1 MTTIE
6 ISDVR
11 YPVLLRNIPDPPPV
25 LYVDGEL
32 EPVDV
37 QAVAI
42 VGARHA
48 TLYGIRIARTLAEE
62 LSRLGFTI
70 VSGMARGIDR
80 VAHEGALAAG
90 GRTLAVLGCGL
101 DVDYPPDHTQLR
113 AQVAEAGALLTEFPL
128 GSPPLAAHFPRRN
141 RILSGLSL
149 GVVVVEAAEGS
160 GSLITAKLAAEQG
173 REVFAVP
180 GPIDAPTSRGT
191 HGLLKQGAK
200 LTETVDDILDEL
212 LPQLEKPIIRTRLI
226 DPLHVRSN
234 GCPDFGISQPL
245 LHPARPAA
253 AGTAAFPGPRR
264 ASVATQSRPSSAENR
279 LAPSPGS
286 AAGAPEYRPSSYE
299 PANLSPEEE
308 KVYAVVSCEPQSI
321 DELSERAALASSRV
335 VCALLSLELK
345 DAVRQAPGQ
354 RYHRSL

>member
-11 YPVLLRNIPDPPPV
+11 YPVLLRNITDPPPV

-42 VGARHA
+42 VGSRHA

-70 VSGMARGIDR
+70 VSGMAHGIDR
-80 VAHEGALAAG
+80 MAHEGALAAG

-101 DVDYPPDHTQLR
+101 DVAYPPDHTQLR

-149 GVVVVEAAEGS
+149 GVIVVEAAEGS

-212 LPQLEKPIIRTRLI
+212 LPQLEQPIIRTRLSQ
-226 DPLHVRSN
+226 DFALSHPPT
-234 GCPDFGISQPL
+234 PDSK
-245 LHPARPAA
+245 RV
-253 AGTAAFPGPRR
+253 
-264 ASVATQSRPSSAENR
+264 S
-279 LAPSPGS
+279 GS
-286 AAGAPEYRPSSYE
+286 GAGAPEPRPSSYE
-299 PANLSPEEE
+299 LADLSPEEE

-354 RYHRSL
+354 RYHRST

>member
-11 YPVLLRNIPDPPPV
+11 YPVLLRNIADPPPV
-25 LYVDGEL
+25 LYVDGQL
-32 EPVDV
+32 EPADV

-42 VGARHA
+42 VGSRHA

-101 DVDYPPDHTQLR
+101 DVAYPPDHTQLR

-212 LPQLEKPIIRTRLI
+212 LPQLEQPIIRTRL
-226 DPLHVRSN
+226 SQ
-234 GCPDFGISQPL
+234 DFI
-245 LHPARPAA
+245 AAEA
-253 AGTAAFPGPRR
+253 AGARTRLSQDFEPSHPPAPAPPRRSLFPG
-264 ASVATQSRPSSAENR
+264 S
-279 LAPSPGS
+279 G
-286 AAGAPEYRPSSYE
+286 AGAPERRPSSYE
-299 PANLSPEEE
+299 PADLSPEEE

-335 VCALLSLELK
+335 ACALLSLELK

-354 RYHRSL
+354 RYHRSI

>member
-1 MTTIE
+1 MAGIMTTIE

-42 VGARHA
+42 VGSRHA
-48 TLYGIRIARTLAEE
+48 TLYGIRIARTLAEQ

-101 DVDYPPDHTQLR
+101 DVAYPPDHTQLR

-141 RILSGLSL
+141 RILSGLSM
-149 GVVVVEAAEGS
+149 GVIVVEAAEGS

-212 LPQLEKPIIRTRLI
+212 LPQLEQPIIRTRLSQDFI
-226 DPLHVRSN
+226 AAEAAGARTRLSQ
-234 GCPDFGISQPL
+234 DFGI
-245 LHPARPAA
+245 LHPPAPA
-253 AGTAAFPGPRR
+253 PPSHPPTPSLPRQALFPVGRSLFPG
-264 ASVATQSRPSSAENR
+264 S
-279 LAPSPGS
+279 G
-286 AAGAPEYRPSSYE
+286 AGAPERRPSSYK
-299 PANLSPEEE
+299 PADLSPEEE

-354 RYHRSL
+354 RYHRSI

>member
-42 VGARHA
+42 VGSRHA

-80 VAHEGALAAG
+80 MAHEGAIAAG

-101 DVDYPPDHTQLR
+101 DVAYPPDHTQLR

-149 GVVVVEAAEGS
+149 GVIVVEAAEGS

-212 LPQLEKPIIRTRLI
+212 LPQLEQPIIRTRL
-226 DPLHVRSN
+226 SQ
-234 GCPDFGISQPL
+234 DFI
-245 LHPARPAA
+245 AAEA
-253 AGTAAFPGPRR
+253 AGARTRLSQDFIAAEAVGARTRLSQDFEPSHPPAPAPPRRSLFPG
-264 ASVATQSRPSSAENR
+264 S
-279 LAPSPGS
+279 G
-286 AAGAPEYRPSSYE
+286 AGAPERRPSSYE
-299 PANLSPEEE
+299 PADLSPEEE

-354 RYHRSL
+354 RYHRSI

>member
-11 YPVLLRNIPDPPPV
+11 YPGLLRNIPDPPPV

-42 VGARHA
+42 VGSRHA

-101 DVDYPPDHTQLR
+101 DVAYPPDHTQLR
-113 AQVAEAGALLTEFPL
+113 AQVAEAGALLPEFPL

-200 LTETVDDILDEL
+200 LTETVDDILEEL
-212 LPQLEKPIIRTRLI
+212 LPQLERPVIK
-226 DPLHVRSN
+226 RS
-234 GCPDFGISQPL
+234 L
-245 LHPARPAA
+245 
-253 AGTAAFPGPRR
+253 FPGPVAGVPEPRR
-264 ASVATQSRPSSAENR
+264 
-279 LAPSPGS
+279 
-286 AAGAPEYRPSSYE
+286 SSYE
-299 PANLSPEEE
+299 PANFSPEEE
-308 KVYAVVSCEPQSI
+308 KVYAVVGCEPQSI

-354 RYHRSL
+354 RYHRSI

>member
-25 LYVDGEL
+25 LYIDGEV
-32 EPVDV
+32 EPADV

-42 VGARHA
+42 VGSRHA

-101 DVDYPPDHTQLR
+101 DVDYPPDPTQLR
-113 AQVAEAGALLTEFPL
+113 AQVAKARALLTEFPL

-160 GSLITAKLAAEQG
+160 GSLITAKLAADQG

-200 LTETVDDILDEL
+200 LTETVDDILEEL
-212 LPQLEKPIIRTRLI
+212 LPQLEQPIIRTRRA
-226 DPLHVRSN
+226 P
-234 GCPDFGISQPL
+234 
-245 LHPARPAA
+245 
-253 AGTAAFPGPRR
+253 FPG
-264 ASVATQSRPSSAENR
+264 
-279 LAPSPGS
+279 LG
-286 AAGAPEYRPSSYE
+286 AGAPEHRPSSCE
-299 PANLSPEEE
+299 LANFSPEEE
-308 KVYAVVSCEPQSI
+308 KVYAVVSREPQSI
-321 DELSERAALASSRV
+321 DELSERPALASSRV

-354 RYHRSL
+354 RYHRSI

>member
-1 MTTIE
+1 MAGIMTTIE

-32 EPVDV
+32 EPADV

-42 VGARHA
+42 VGSRHA

-62 LSRLGFTI
+62 LSRFGFTI

-101 DVDYPPDHTQLR
+101 DVACPPGHTQLR
-113 AQVAEAGALLTEFPL
+113 AQIAEAGALLTEFPL

-212 LPQLEKPIIRTRLI
+212 LPQLEQPIIRTRL
-226 DPLHVRSN
+226 SQ
-234 GCPDFGISQPL
+234 DFIAADAAGARTRLSQDFMISHPL
-245 LHPARPAA
+245 LHTARPAA
-253 AGTAAFPGPRR
+253 AGTAAFPGPRL
-264 ASVATQSRPSSAENR
+264 ASVATQSRPSGAENG
-279 LAPSPGS
+279 LAASQGS
-286 AAGAPEYRPSSYE
+286 GSGAPERRPSSYE
-299 PANLSPEEE
+299 PADLSTEEE
-308 KVYAVVSCEPQSI
+308 KVYAVVS
-321 DELSERAALASSRV
+321 
-335 VCALLSLELK
+335 
-345 DAVRQAPGQ
+345 
-354 RYHRSL
+354 

>member
-11 YPVLLRNIPDPPPV
+11 YPALLRNITDPPPV

-42 VGARHA
+42 VGSRHA
-48 TLYGIRIARTLAEE
+48 TFYGIRIARTLAEE

-101 DVDYPPDHTQLR
+101 DVAYPTEHTQLR

-212 LPQLEKPIIRTRLI
+212 LPQLEQPIIRTRLSQDFI
-226 DPLHVRSN
+226 AAEAAGARTRLSH
-234 GCPDFGISQPL
+234 DFGIS
-245 LHPARPAA
+245 HPPI
-253 AGTAAFPGPRR
+253 
-264 ASVATQSRPSSAENR
+264 
-279 LAPSPGS
+279 PGS
-286 AAGAPEYRPSSYE
+286 KRVPGSGAAPERRPSSYE
-299 PANLSPEEE
+299 PADLSPEEE

-354 RYHRSL
+354 RYHRSI

>member
-6 ISDVR
+6 ISDSR
-11 YPVLLRNIPDPPPV
+11 YPALLRNITDPPPV

-42 VGARHA
+42 VGSRHA
-48 TLYGIRIARTLAEE
+48 TLYGIRTARMLAEE
-62 LSRLGFTI
+62 LSHLGFTI

-80 VAHEGALAAG
+80 AAHEGALAAG

-101 DVDYPPDHTQLR
+101 DIAYPPHHTQLR
-113 AQVAEAGALLTEFPL
+113 AQVAVAGALLTEFPL

-160 GSLITAKLAAEQG
+160 GSLITAKLAADQG

-200 LTETVDDILDEL
+200 LTETVDDILEEL
-212 LPQLEKPIIRTRLI
+212 LPQLEKPIIRTRLSQ
-226 DPLHVRSN
+226 DFVTAEAAGARTRLS
-234 GCPDFGISQPL
+234 PDFEPS
-245 LHPARPAA
+245 HPPTPA
-253 AGTAAFPGPRR
+253 PPRR
-264 ASVATQSRPSSAENR
+264 SLFPR
-279 LAPSPGS
+279 LG
-286 AAGAPEYRPSSYE
+286 AGAPEPHPSSHE
-299 PANLSPEEE
+299 PANFSPEEE
-308 KVYAVVSCEPQSI
+308 KVYAVVSREPQSI

-354 RYHRSL
+354 RYHRSI

>member
-11 YPVLLRNIPDPPPV
+11 YPGLLRNIPDPPPV

-42 VGARHA
+42 VGSRHA
-48 TLYGIRIARTLAEE
+48 TLYGIRIARTLAEQ

-90 GRTLAVLGCGL
+90 GRTLAVLGWGL
-101 DVDYPPDHTQLR
+101 DVAYPPDHTQLR

-212 LPQLEKPIIRTRLI
+212 LPQLETMRTPLSQDSMVTGAGKRRSFAPKP
-226 DPLHVRSN
+226 
-234 GCPDFGISQPL
+234 PDLSSEEQVVLRVIGREPSHLDDLTEQSHL
-245 LHPARPAA
+245 PAA
-253 AGTAAFPGPRR
+253 E
-264 ASVATQSRPSSAENR
+264 VAR
-279 LAPSPGS
+279 
-286 AAGAPEYRPSSYE
+286 
-299 PANLSPEEE
+299 
-308 KVYAVVSCEPQSI
+308 I
-321 DELSERAALASSRV
+321 
-335 VCALLSLELK
+335 LLGLELK
-345 DAVRQAPGQ
+345 ALVHQLPGQ
-354 RYHRSL
+354 QYCLKKR

>member
-1 MTTIE
+1 MTAIE

-11 YPVLLRNIPDPPPV
+11 YPALLRNITDPPPV

-42 VGARHA
+42 VGSRHA
-48 TLYGIRIARTLAEE
+48 TLYGIRTARMLAEE

-80 VAHEGALAAG
+80 AAHEGALAAG

-101 DVDYPPDHTQLR
+101 DVDYPPGHTQLR
-113 AQVAEAGALLTEFPL
+113 ALVAVAGALLTEFPL

-160 GSLITAKLAAEQG
+160 GSLITAKLAADQG

-200 LTETVDDILDEL
+200 LTETVDDILEEL
-212 LPQLEKPIIRTRLI
+212 LPQLEKPIIRTRL
-226 DPLHVRSN
+226 SQ
-234 GCPDFGISQPL
+234 DFMIS
-245 LHPARPAA
+245 HPPA
-253 AGTAAFPGPRR
+253 PG
-264 ASVATQSRPSSAENR
+264 SPSHPP
-279 LAPSPGS
+279 APSLPRQALFPMGRSLFSGS
-286 AAGAPEYRPSSYE
+286 GASAPEHLPGSYE
-299 PANLSPEEE
+299 PADFSPEEE
-308 KVYAVVSCEPQSI
+308 KVYAVVSWEPQSI

-354 RYHRSL
+354 RYHRSI

>member
-11 YPVLLRNIPDPPPV
+11 YPALLRNITDPPPV

-42 VGARHA
+42 VGSRHA
-48 TLYGIRIARTLAEE
+48 TFYGIRIARTLAEE

-101 DVDYPPDHTQLR
+101 DVAYPTEHTQLR

-212 LPQLEKPIIRTRLI
+212 LPQLEQPIIRTRL
-226 DPLHVRSN
+226 SQ
-234 GCPDFGISQPL
+234 DFGIS
-245 LHPARPAA
+245 HPPTPSDVAPALPEA
-253 AGTAAFPGPRR
+253 AKTDSLVLRQALFPVGR
-264 ASVATQSRPSSAENR
+264 SLV
-279 LAPSPGS
+279 
-286 AAGAPEYRPSSYE
+286 
-299 PANLSPEEE
+299 PADLSPEEK
-308 KVYAVVSCEPQSI
+308 KVYAVVSCELKSI
-321 DELSERAALASSRV
+321 DELSERAALASSKV

-354 RYHRSL
+354 RYQRSI

>member
-11 YPVLLRNIPDPPPV
+11 YPGLLRNIPDPPPV

-42 VGARHA
+42 VGSRHA
-48 TLYGIRIARTLAEE
+48 TLYGIRIARTLAEQ

-101 DVDYPPDHTQLR
+101 DVAYPPDHTQLR

-149 GVVVVEAAEGS
+149 GVIVVEAAEGS

-212 LPQLEKPIIRTRLI
+212 LPQLEQPIIRTRL
-226 DPLHVRSN
+226 SQ
-234 GCPDFGISQPL
+234 DFI
-245 LHPARPAA
+245 AAEA
-253 AGTAAFPGPRR
+253 AGARTRLSQDFEPSHPPAPAPPRRSLFPG
-264 ASVATQSRPSSAENR
+264 S
-279 LAPSPGS
+279 G
-286 AAGAPEYRPSSYE
+286 AGAPERRPSSYE
-299 PANLSPEEE
+299 PADLSPEEE

-335 VCALLSLELK
+335 ACALLSLELK

-354 RYHRSL
+354 RYHRSI

>member
-42 VGARHA
+42 VGSRHA

-80 VAHEGALAAG
+80 VAHEGALGAG

-101 DVDYPPDHTQLR
+101 DVAYPPDHTQLR

-149 GVVVVEAAEGS
+149 GVIVVEAAEGS

-212 LPQLEKPIIRTRLI
+212 LPQLEQPIIRTRL
-226 DPLHVRSN
+226 SQ
-234 GCPDFGISQPL
+234 DFI
-245 LHPARPAA
+245 AA
-253 AGTAAFPGPRR
+253 
-264 ASVATQSRPSSAENR
+264 E
-279 LAPSPGS
+279 
-286 AAGAPEYRPSSYE
+286 AAGARTRLSHDFEPSHPPTPGSKRVPGSGAGAPKRRPSSYE
-299 PANLSPEEE
+299 PADLSAEEE

-354 RYHRSL
+354 RYHRSI

>member
-11 YPVLLRNIPDPPPV
+11 YPALLRNITDPPPV

-32 EPVDV
+32 EPVDI

-42 VGARHA
+42 VGSRHA

-101 DVDYPPDHTQLR
+101 DVAYPPGHTQLR

-149 GVVVVEAAEGS
+149 GVIVVEAAEGS

-212 LPQLEKPIIRTRLI
+212 LPQLEQPIIRTRLS
-226 DPLHVRSN
+226 H
-234 GCPDFGISQPL
+234 DFGIS
-245 LHPARPAA
+245 HPPI
-253 AGTAAFPGPRR
+253 T
-264 ASVATQSRPSSAENR
+264 
-279 LAPSPGS
+279 GS
-286 AAGAPEYRPSSYE
+286 KRVPESGAGAPERRPSSYE
-299 PANLSPEEE
+299 PADLSPEEE

-354 RYHRSL
+354 RYHRSI

>member
-11 YPVLLRNIPDPPPV
+11 YPQPLRNIPDPPTV
-25 LYVDGEL
+25 LYVDGAL
-32 EPVDV
+32 ESTDTL
-37 QAVAI
+37 AIAI
-42 VGARHA
+42 VGSRHA
-48 TLYGIRIARTLAEE
+48 TCYGIRVARMLAEE
-62 LSRLGFTI
+62 LSLLGFTI

-101 DVDYPPDHTQLR
+101 DVAYPSDHMDLR
-113 AQVAEAGALLTEFPL
+113 AQVAASGAVLTELPL

-191 HGLLKQGAK
+191 HALLKQGAK
-200 LTETVDDILDEL
+200 LTEAVDDILEEL
-212 LPQLEKPIIRTRLI
+212 VPQIQQHTCDKTTAGSSSSGGRQAFA
-226 DPLHVRSN
+226 RS
-234 GCPDFGISQPL
+234 G
-245 LHPARPAA
+245 
-253 AGTAAFPGPRR
+253 
-264 ASVATQSRPSSAENR
+264 ATSTER
-279 LAPSPGS
+279 LAPHP
-286 AAGAPEYRPSSYE
+286 PERHTETDLSS
-299 PANLSPEEE
+299 EEQR
-308 KVYAVVSCEPQSI
+308 VYAAVTREPRSI
-321 DELSERAALASSRV
+321 DELTDQSALTSSAV
-335 VCALLSLELK
+335 ACALLALELK
-345 DAVRQAPGQ
+345 DAVRQTPGR
-354 RYHRSL
+354 RYYRSR

>member
-11 YPVLLRNIPDPPPV
+11 YPVLLRNIADPPPV
-25 LYVDGEL
+25 LYVDGQL
-32 EPVDV
+32 EPADV

-42 VGARHA
+42 VGSRHA

-101 DVDYPPDHTQLR
+101 DVSYPPDHTQLR

-212 LPQLEKPIIRTRLI
+212 LPQLEQPIIR
-226 DPLHVRSN
+226 RSLF
-234 GCPDFGISQPL
+234 P
-245 LHPARPAA
+245 RPVADV
-253 AGTAAFPGPRR
+253 PEPRR
-264 ASVATQSRPSSAENR
+264 
-279 LAPSPGS
+279 
-286 AAGAPEYRPSSYE
+286 SSYE
-299 PANLSPEEE
+299 PANFSPEEE

-335 VCALLSLELK
+335 ACALLSLELK

-354 RYHRSL
+354 RYHRSI

>member
-11 YPVLLRNIPDPPPV
+11 YPVLLRNIPDPPPL
-25 LYVDGEL
+25 LYVDGQV

-42 VGARHA
+42 VGSRHA

-62 LSRLGFTI
+62 LSRLGFTV

-101 DVDYPPDHTQLR
+101 DVAYPPDHTQLR

-212 LPQLEKPIIRTRLI
+212 LPQLQQPITR
-226 DPLHVRSN
+226 RSLF
-234 GCPDFGISQPL
+234 P
-245 LHPARPAA
+245 RPV
-253 AGTAAFPGPRR
+253 
-264 ASVATQSRPSSAENR
+264 ASVPESRR
-279 LAPSPGS
+279 
-286 AAGAPEYRPSSYE
+286 SSYE
-299 PANLSPEEE
+299 PANFSPEEE

-321 DELSERAALASSRV
+321 D
-335 VCALLSLELK
+335 
-345 DAVRQAPGQ
+345 
-354 RYHRSL
+354 

>member
-32 EPVDV
+32 EPVDG

-42 VGARHA
+42 VGSRQA
-48 TLYGIRIARTLAEE
+48 TLYGIRTARMLAEE

-80 VAHEGALAAG
+80 AAHEGALAAG
-90 GRTLAVLGCGL
+90 GRTLTVLGCGL
-101 DVDYPPDHTQLR
+101 DVDYPPHHTQLR
-113 AQVAEAGALLTEFPL
+113 GQVAVAGALLTEFPL

-200 LTETVDDILDEL
+200 LTETVDDILEEL
-212 LPQLEKPIIRTRLI
+212 LPQLEQPIIRTRFSQDFMI
-226 DPLHVRSN
+226 SVPPAPAPPGRSL
-234 GCPDFGISQPL
+234 F
-245 LHPARPAA
+245 
-253 AGTAAFPGPRR
+253 
-264 ASVATQSRPSSAENR
+264 
-279 LAPSPGS
+279 PGS
-286 AAGAPEYRPSSYE
+286 AAGARTRLSQDLLHPPAPDARRVCFPGLGPGTSAPRPSSYE
-299 PANLSPEEE
+299 PANFSPEEE
-308 KVYAVVSCEPQSI
+308 KVYAVVSWEPQSI

-335 VCALLSLELK
+335 VCALLSLEFK

-354 RYHRSL
+354 RYHRSI

>member
-11 YPVLLRNIPDPPPV
+11 YPALLRNITDPPPV

-32 EPVDV
+32 EPVDI

-42 VGARHA
+42 VGSRHA

-101 DVDYPPDHTQLR
+101 DVAYPPGHTQLR

-141 RILSGLSL
+141 RILSGLSM
-149 GVVVVEAAEGS
+149 GVIVVEAAEGS

-212 LPQLEKPIIRTRLI
+212 LPQLEQPIIRTRLSQDFIAAEAAGARTRLI
-226 DPLHVRSN
+226 DPLHARSN
-234 GCPDFGISQPL
+234 GYPDFGIS
-245 LHPARPAA
+245 HPPI
-253 AGTAAFPGPRR
+253 
-264 ASVATQSRPSSAENR
+264 
-279 LAPSPGS
+279 PGS
-286 AAGAPEYRPSSYE
+286 KRVPGSGAGAPERRPSSYK
-299 PANLSPEEE
+299 PADLSPEEE

-354 RYHRSL
+354 RYHRSI

>member
-1 MTTIE
+1 MAGIMTTIE

-42 VGARHA
+42 VGSRHA
-48 TLYGIRIARTLAEE
+48 TLYGIRIARTLAEQ

-101 DVDYPPDHTQLR
+101 DVAYPPDHTQLR

-141 RILSGLSL
+141 RILSGLSM
-149 GVVVVEAAEGS
+149 GVIVVEAAEGS

-212 LPQLEKPIIRTRLI
+212 LPQLEQPIIR
-226 DPLHVRSN
+226 RSLF
-234 GCPDFGISQPL
+234 P
-245 LHPARPAA
+245 RPVADV
-253 AGTAAFPGPRR
+253 PEPRR
-264 ASVATQSRPSSAENR
+264 
-279 LAPSPGS
+279 
-286 AAGAPEYRPSSYE
+286 SSYE
-299 PANLSPEEE
+299 P
-308 KVYAVVSCEPQSI
+308 
-321 DELSERAALASSRV
+321 
-335 VCALLSLELK
+335 
-345 DAVRQAPGQ
+345 
-354 RYHRSL
+354 

>member
-1 MTTIE
+1 
-6 ISDVR
+6 
-11 YPVLLRNIPDPPPV
+11 
-25 LYVDGEL
+25 
-32 EPVDV
+32 
-37 QAVAI
+37 
-42 VGARHA
+42 
-48 TLYGIRIARTLAEE
+48 
-62 LSRLGFTI
+62 
-70 VSGMARGIDR
+70 
-80 VAHEGALAAG
+80 
-90 GRTLAVLGCGL
+90 VLGCGL
-101 DVDYPPDHTQLR
+101 DVAYPPDHTQLR

-149 GVVVVEAAEGS
+149 GVIVVEAAEGS

-212 LPQLEKPIIRTRLI
+212 LPQLEQPIIRTRL
-226 DPLHVRSN
+226 SQ
-234 GCPDFGISQPL
+234 DFI
-245 LHPARPAA
+245 AA
-253 AGTAAFPGPRR
+253 
-264 ASVATQSRPSSAENR
+264 E
-279 LAPSPGS
+279 
-286 AAGAPEYRPSSYE
+286 AAGARTRLSQDFEPSHPPAPGSKRVPGSGAGAPKRRPSSYE
-299 PANLSPEEE
+299 PADLSAEEE

-354 RYHRSL
+354 RYHRSI